1 MTTMT
6 VVEQSGG
13 RIKPVSLRGIAPVAA
28 NVQNKTYVLTRDSF
42 LVTKAAPSPAVAG
55 FLDFVRSAAGEKVIL
70 ANGAV
75 PVK

>member
-1 MTTMT
+1 MT

-13 RIKPVSLRGIAPVAA
+13 KIKPVSLRGIAPVAS

-42 LVTKAAPSPAVAG
+42 LVTKAAPSPAVAA
-55 FLDFVRSAAGEKVIL
+55 FLDFVRGAAGEKVII

-75 PVK
+75 LVK